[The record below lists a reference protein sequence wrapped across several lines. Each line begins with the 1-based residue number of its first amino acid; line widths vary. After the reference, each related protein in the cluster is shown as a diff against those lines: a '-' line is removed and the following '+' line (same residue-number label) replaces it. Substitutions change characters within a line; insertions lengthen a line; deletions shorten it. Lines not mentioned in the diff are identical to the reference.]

1 MNVPSLNKR
10 VKIMVKAKMV
20 LGITAALIVVLFVAY
35 LALTCPRVLFSFT
48 ASFTIS
54 RC

>member
-1 MNVPSLNKR
+1 VNVPNLNKR
-10 VKIMVKAKMV
+10 FKIMVKAKMV

-48 ASFTIS
+48 VSFTI
-54 RC
+54 RGC